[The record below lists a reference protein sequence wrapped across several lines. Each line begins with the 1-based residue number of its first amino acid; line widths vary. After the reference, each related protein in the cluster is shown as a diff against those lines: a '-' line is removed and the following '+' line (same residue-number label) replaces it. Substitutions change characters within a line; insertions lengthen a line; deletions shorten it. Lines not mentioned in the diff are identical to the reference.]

1 MIKKRSYFIG
11 LTLLVLVVSSGFITF
26 KEEKD
31 KKIQTIEVLNTFYG
45 FDLDKNFTDAA
56 DAIMHLI
63 YFNNINK
70 INEKELPKTKK
81 SRVNK

>member
-1 MIKKRSYFIG
+1 MNQESERQAK
-11 LTLLVLVVSSGFITF
+11 V

-45 FDLDKNFTDAA
+45 FDIPENFTDAA

-81 SRVNK
+81 SRVNKKG